1 MSVLPGSNQLQEI
14 ESNES
19 SDPPSLPEELRD
31 IDFSSVDS
39 VQDPD
44 FVYCNCGSDSLEQS
58 PESKKRKTVSDESCT
73 QEEKDFGGLSCGISH
88 ANSKLLTGSITEK
101 DNLIH
106 TNSEVA
112 DINKETGTDKQE
124 MVVSGKMNARLCIIG
139 RKIKHNTRQFYLTA
153 KGKEVAELKK
163 ELKARGLS
171 TVGNK
176 TDLMERLHMSLQGEG
191 SLIMDSDLVVAD
203 SEEILDEDEVLADE
217 EALDDDIGDISGKT
231 DDIITD
237 DIMAENKRKVEDL
250 EAEEKPAK
258 KITLNRNSVSVSEKE
273 NHQDQNANETSEAQE
288 KKIIKIS
295 ALSMKERLEM
305 RAKKFGVTLSVDAK
319 KEARAARFGTSASA
333 SSGNVSTN
341 LDVLKKRAER
351 FGTSVSS
358 VMSKIELDEKLK
370 KRQERFGVVQ
380 PSATKKVSTT
390 STTSASAVPVNS
402 SLEEKKRQRA
412 ARFKLV
418 K

>member
-88 ANSKLLTGSITEK
+88 ANSKL
-101 DNLIH
+101 
-106 TNSEVA
+106 
-112 DINKETGTDKQE
+112 
-124 MVVSGKMNARLCIIG
+124 
-139 RKIKHNTRQFYLTA
+139 
-153 KGKEVAELKK
+153 VAELKK

-176 TDLMERLHMSLQGEG
+176 TDLMERLHMSLQGG